1 METQIF
7 SSTVSTSSTI
17 ANYARLGLASQN
29 ELPNMLR
36 ELLLI
41 KEPPHLLEAH
51 LHNNS
56 FLSRN
61 LKAYE
66 WNIIRTVRE
75 NSYHDFD
82 VPLMYKIIRNLNLVP
97 SPSQGWDNDTQPS
110 AFEITIG
117 DDVERIRRIR
127 NEIVHRGNTNV
138 QDSELAK
145 YFSTFKMKGNVSTL
159 QKKIDSV
166 IKEQDEVIRRNIRDQ
181 IKKDLQKWKHDD
193 EKFVPTRAVQFVLN
207 CLKKE
212 NCVTVVGSPGIGKT
226 AITRH
231 VALKMEALGYTVIPI
246 TVPTDI
252 RDFYQPGKLTIFV
265 VDDICGNFTANQKMI
280 DSWKQLLGVVESILS
295 DNCKLVV
302 SCRSVVYKDK
312 KFSVLVPFK
321 SCKSCNMSSTELQ
334 LSKSERMKIASVHLG
349 KHGYEIAQKCP
360 YDFFPLLCF
369 LCSRQ
374 ENVDINKFFSKPFSV
389 FENELDSLYCQ
400 GEDGKCKICALSL
413 CVIYKNELEE
423 KYLTTNDPTVR
434 VIIDNVCEACGL
446 NIGTSRVKIKEELDT
461 LVDTY

>member
-1 METQIF
+1 MATQIF

-29 ELPNMLR
+29 ELPDMLR

-51 LHNNS
+51 LQNNS

-66 WNIIRTVRE
+66 WNIIRTVQE

-82 VPLMYKIIRNLNLVP
+82 EALTYKIIRNLNLVP
-97 SPSQGWDNDTQPS
+97 SPSQGWDNDMQPS

-117 DDVERIRRIR
+117 DDIERIRRIR

-145 YFSTFKMKGNVSTL
+145 YFSTFKSIASRLESYLSKPNREFVSKIEIAETCCIDKDSEQRYLRLLNDLAEHKAQLTMSFADVYQDLGSLRSKMKGNVSTL

-166 IKEQDEVIRRNIRDQ
+166 IKEQDEVIPRNIRDQ
-181 IKKDLQKWKHDD
+181 IENDLQKWKHDD

-207 CLKKE
+207 CRKKE

-231 VALKMEALGYTVIPI
+231 VALKMEAL
-246 TVPTDI
+246 
-252 RDFYQPGKLTIFV
+252 
-265 VDDICGNFTANQKMI
+265 
-280 DSWKQLLGVVESILS
+280 
-295 DNCKLVV
+295 
-302 SCRSVVYKDK
+302 
-312 KFSVLVPFK
+312 
-321 SCKSCNMSSTELQ
+321 
-334 LSKSERMKIASVHLG
+334 
-349 KHGYEIAQKCP
+349 
-360 YDFFPLLCF
+360 
-369 LCSRQ
+369 
-374 ENVDINKFFSKPFSV
+374 
-389 FENELDSLYCQ
+389 
-400 GEDGKCKICALSL
+400 
-413 CVIYKNELEE
+413 
-423 KYLTTNDPTVR
+423 
-434 VIIDNVCEACGL
+434 
-446 NIGTSRVKIKEELDT
+446 
-461 LVDTY
+461 